1 MGQKRCRR
9 GDACQIIIWI
19 SIYKELQYHQS
30 VMAGGIFIPIFDVA
44 TEEVRLWH
52 VRVKGK
58 AERKE
63 REDDGISQVD
73 QAEILPAQLQ
83 KTLEPRIRTV
93 WRICAAV
100 REVRKG
106 D

>member
-1 MGQKRCRR
+1 
-9 GDACQIIIWI
+9 
-19 SIYKELQYHQS
+19 
-30 VMAGGIFIPIFDVA
+30 MAGGIFIPICDVA
-44 TEEVRLWH
+44 IKEVRSW
-52 VRVKGK
+52 RVKEK
-58 AERKE
+58 VKVERKE

-83 KTLEPRIRTV
+83 KTLEPHIRTV